1 VIVRVSGPMTIAQ
14 AFKPG
19 LTNNIETRAALA
31 GGRLMTGT
39 WYTHAMSTTAQ
50 DILEKFDRLPET
62 DKHEV
67 AVEILRRTPD
77 INLPAGAFMGG
88 PRLVNQD
95 QFSDFEKEVIEEPHD
110 ARV

>member
-1 VIVRVSGPMTIAQ
+1 
-14 AFKPG
+14 
-19 LTNNIETRAALA
+19 
-31 GGRLMTGT
+31 
-39 WYTHAMSTTAQ
+39 MSTTAQ